1 MLLSHALPSH
11 ALPSRALPSHALQS
25 HALPC
30 RALLLIHD
38 YSRPMTRPDWRK
50 SKPIISTYRLYLKV
64 QYCYNS
70 DLKKLLYRTILHNI
84 YNTDWYYVYYYIR
97 YHVLALDAREH
108 YYYLLTPR
116 LMESMEEVLYS
127 QDHT

>member
-1 MLLSHALPSH
+1 MSLPSHALPSH
-11 ALPSRALPSHALQS
+11 ALPS
-25 HALPC
+25 

-64 QYCYNS
+64 QYFYKS
-70 DLKKLLYRTILHNI
+70 ELKKSKQLLYRTILRSI
-84 YNTDWYYVYYYIR
+84 YNTDWYCVFYYIR
-97 YHVLALDAREH
+97 YDVASPEARDFLD
-108 YYYLLTPR
+108 TTR
-116 LMESMEEVLYS
+116 LINMEGIEEALYS